1 MQWDRTSLLS
11 SVGSANP
18 VNFTTPGG
26 AKSADIV
33 VHDTQ
38 VYQSIYGFGGSLSA
52 YSTHAN
58 THHTHN
64 SVADSAALTLNN
76 LKVFYIAGYR
86 GQCLITGE
94 QNRNSNNYW
103 NLLRYLFD
111 PTDGANAAGLSYVRV
126 PLGAS
131 DFSAG
136 REFARILSETYN

>member
-18 VNFTTPGG
+18 VDFTSPGG

-38 VYQSIYGFGGSLSA
+38 IYQPIYGFGGSLSTCF
-52 YSTHAN
+52 SHESMPN
-58 THHTHN
+58 THGLT
-64 SVADSAALTLNN
+64 ADSAALTLNN